1 MSFDCHR
8 ILTCTALVF
17 APLSAV
23 AEDLSQYLWEKR
35 PLVVFADTENDPRF
49 IRQLELLEEDADSL
63 KERDVIVITD
73 TDPDEPSELRISLR
87 PRGFMLVI
95 IGKDG
100 KVKQRKPAPWSAREI
115 SRAIDKMPLRRDEM
129 RQQRGL

>member
-1 MSFDCHR
+1 MPFDCCR

-17 APLSAV
+17 APMPAV
-23 AEDLSQYLWEKR
+23 ADDLSEYLWENR
-35 PLVVFADTENDPRF
+35 PVVVFADTESDPRF
-49 IRQLELLEEDADSL
+49 VRQMELLEEDADSL
-63 KERDVIVITD
+63 KERDVVVITD
-73 TDPDEPSELRISLR
+73 TDPDNPSDLRNSLR

-95 IGKDG
+95 VGKDG